1 MSSYA
6 FRQEFMASFEARG
19 SEVFKE
25 DWVKFSEE
33 KPENYDCYV
42 AVDVSG
48 FQDLVKKKTKNT
60 RLDNTSICVVFVN
73 EDGWYVENIVYGRW
87 TVEETAQKIFQV
99 VRDYKPLCLSLIH
112 I

>member
-25 DWVKFSEE
+25 DWIKFSEE

-48 FQDLVKKKTKNT
+48 FQDLVKKKTKIHVWII
-60 RLDNTSICVVFVN
+60 LQ
-73 EDGWYVENIVYGRW
+73 YVLFLLMRMVG
-87 TVEETAQKIFQV
+87 T
-99 VRDYKPLCLSLIH
+99 
-112 I
+112 